1 MEQAFCQVCVTQ
13 HGEQEDC
20 PGELR
25 PTGPERHG
33 WAVAVDAARG
43 VDLYGVIVAP
53 SAACWRARIVTYPH
67 SPWTSPGSSCPLKFV
82 GSTSD
87 EAEAKAL
94 GYVLRWCADRNRNP
108 RDGYGPWSPP
118 GRLSSR
124 GVPPRKRRSLAVR
137 YGVEG
142 ITALTTT
149 ANVSTGGMFVTAQ
162 VPLPEE
168 APLELELEI
177 YGCTT
182 LLRGVVVWRREK
194 LEPGRPRGMGVR
206 LLDPPPVYKLFVHAL
221 N

>member
-1 MEQAFCQVCVTQ
+1 
-13 HGEQEDC
+13 
-20 PGELR
+20 
-25 PTGPERHG
+25 
-33 WAVAVDAARG
+33 
-43 VDLYGVIVAP
+43 
-53 SAACWRARIVTYPH
+53 
-67 SPWTSPGSSCPLKFV
+67 LKFV
-82 GSTSD
+82 GSTSE

-94 GYVLRWCADRNRNP
+94 GYVLRWCAERNRNP
-108 RDGYGPWSPP
+108 RDGYGPWSLP
-118 GRLSSR
+118 GRWASR

-162 VPLPEE
+162 VPLPAE
-168 APLELELEI
+168 APLDVELEI

-194 LEPGRPRGMGVR
+194 LEPGRPRGMGIR